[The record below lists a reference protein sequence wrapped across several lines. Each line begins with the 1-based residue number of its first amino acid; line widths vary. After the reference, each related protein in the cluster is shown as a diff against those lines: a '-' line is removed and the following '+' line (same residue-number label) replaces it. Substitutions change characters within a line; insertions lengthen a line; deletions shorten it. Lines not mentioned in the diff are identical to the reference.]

1 MLGKNNFTQGIQRL
15 TPSQLLLC
23 FYFLAIIIS
32 TIVLSLPV
40 AYQEGVHVP
49 FIDVLFTAVSALSVT
64 GLSTISVG
72 DTLST
77 TGIILLALILQLG
90 AVGVM
95 SVSTFIRSE
104 EHTSELQSRG
114 HLVCRLLLEKKKR
127 QPSQHQ

>member
-1 MLGKNNFTQGIQRL
+1 MFDKHPFIRWFQQL
-15 TPSQLLLC
+15 TPAKLLLL

-40 AYQEGVHVP
+40 VYQEGVQVS
-49 FIDVLFTAVSALSVT
+49 FIDILFTAVSALSVT
-64 GLSTISVG
+64 GLTTISIG
-72 DTLST
+72 DSLST
-77 TGIILLALILQLG
+77 TGIILLAIILQLG

-95 SVSTFIRSE
+95 TVSTFIRSE